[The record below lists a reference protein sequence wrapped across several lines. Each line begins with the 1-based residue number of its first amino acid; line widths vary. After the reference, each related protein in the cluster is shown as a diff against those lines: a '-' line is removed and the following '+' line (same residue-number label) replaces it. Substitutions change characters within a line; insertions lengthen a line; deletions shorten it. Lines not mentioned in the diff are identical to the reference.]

1 MKKEEGVIKFQLDFT
16 PAEPLPLAQLRQI
29 NAWRKITYLLQLI
42 GQDSDRY
49 GGYGFGNLS
58 RRLEPF
64 DAPETQ
70 RRFVISGTQTGG
82 LADLT
87 EQHYSLVTAYYPD
100 QNRLVAEGP
109 IRPSSES
116 LTHGTIYDLDQ
127 ELRWV
132 IHAHSPHIWRR
143 AAALE
148 LPTTDAAV
156 SYGTPEMAAEVRRLF
171 AHTDVRKRFIF
182 AMGGHQDGV
191 ISFGRTVAQAGNVML
206 TYLAQAF
213 AMD

>member
-16 PAEPLPLAQLRQI
+16 PAEPLPPTQLRQI

-42 GQDSDRY
+42 GQDPARY

-58 RRLEPF
+58 RRLGSY

-132 IHAHSPHIWRR
+132 IHAHSPHIWRH

-148 LPTTDAAV
+148 LPTTDATVA
-156 SYGTPEMAAEVRRLF
+156 YGTPEMAAEVRRLF
-171 AHTDVRKRFIF
+171 AQTDVRQRLIF
-182 AMGGHQDGV
+182 VMGGHQDGV
-191 ISFGRTVAQAGNVML
+191 ISFGRTAAEAGNVML
-206 TYLAQAF
+206 TYLVQAF
-213 AMD
+213 AMG